1 MIIYSLDNKLLRDRR
16 DTVNDS
22 GISWLPLSK
31 KVCHRY
37 DRRQTLFMTAT
48 Q

>member
-16 DTVNDS
+16 DIVNDS

-37 DRRQTLFMTAT
+37 DSQLTLFTTAT